1 VVGHVEWA
9 EVAHLDRLPA
19 AGEIAQAED
28 FWEDVGGGGAIAAV
42 QLARLAGE
50 CLFLTA
56 LADDPLGRRSK
67 QRLEEHGVRV
77 EAAVRPGSQRRA
89 FVQVDAEGERTIT
102 ITGERLG
109 PRRDDALPWHELDS
123 ADAVYLTA
131 GDAGAVRAARAAS
144 ALVATVRARAALRDA
159 GVRLDLL
166 VASANDPGEAYEP
179 GELNPPPRFV
189 ARSNGAAGGTVTAD
203 EGQIEHWR
211 AAALPGP
218 PVDSYGAGDSFA
230 AGVTF
235 GLAEGRELAD
245 AIAIG
250 ARCGAAVIAGR
261 GPYEGQLRSADA

>member
-1 VVGHVEWA
+1 VSAPRPARVAVVGHVEWA

-109 PRRDDALPWHELDS
+109 PRRDDALPWHELDA

-159 GVRLDLL
+159 GVRLDLV
-166 VASANDPGEAYEP
+166 VASAKAPGEA
-179 GELNPPPRFV
+179 
-189 ARSNGAAGGTVTAD
+189 
-203 EGQIEHWR
+203 
-211 AAALPGP
+211 
-218 PVDSYGAGDSFA
+218 
-230 AGVTF
+230 
-235 GLAEGRELAD
+235 
-245 AIAIG
+245 
-250 ARCGAAVIAGR
+250 
-261 GPYEGQLRSADA
+261 